1 MLGSK
6 GIQIN
11 SMIFFIRILYLGII
25 DEFTIVRRVEF
36 KRRGKI
42 INVLNYFRC
51 HLRCFR
57 HILNVIRISV
67 IFSVLRFYYNI
78 LHLLIGLRRRLFVLG
93 IITATCRQKQ
103 RYQQTCC
110 SQILQL
116 LFHNL
121 RLLFLHLLKLLLFST
136 LIICQGTKKRPTPKA
151 VLG

>member
-1 MLGSK
+1 MLRSK

-11 SMIFFIRILYLGII
+11 SMIFFIRIIYLGII
-25 DEFTIVRRVEF
+25 DEFTIVRRMEF
-36 KRRGKI
+36 KRRCKI
-42 INVLNYFRC
+42 INVLKHFRRNF
-51 HLRCFR
+51 RCFR
-57 HILNVIRISV
+57 HILNVIGISV

-78 LHLLIGLRRRLFVLG
+78 LHLLLRLRRRLFVLG
-93 IITATCRQKQ
+93 IIPAACRQQQ

-110 SQILQL
+110 GQILQL
-116 LFHNL
+116 LFHKL